1 MASRPWD
8 GSGPV
13 LADTSAWMQSRKNAK
28 ARDLLLEAIER
39 GDVRWCWPVRYEL
52 MVDARGVDGIA
63 AVERTLDGL
72 REVPLDH
79 SVQRAVLAT
88 MRELAAE
95 GSHGAHRFPLTDLTV
110 AVAAQHAGS
119 TSSRQHLERSAASRR
134 TTVIS
139 SGPPRVASVGLLRGW
154 AAGNRRAYRVALT
167 VRKWRRPESNRRLW
181 P

>member
-1 MASRPWD
+1 MSVRIWD
-8 GSGPV
+8 GGGLV

-52 MVDARGVDGIA
+52 TVDARGVDGIA

-72 REVPLDH
+72 REVPVDH

-110 AVAAQHAGS
+110 AVAAQHAGIDILHFD
-119 TSSRQHLERSAASRR
+119 QHLERLGDHLNTESHW
-134 TTVIS
+134 IS
-139 SGPPRVASVGLLRGW
+139 DPSPG
-154 AAGNRRAYRVALT
+154 
-167 VRKWRRPESNRRLW
+167 
-181 P
+181 